1 MLYYTSDLHLGHKN
15 IIDYEHRPF
24 KDVDDM
30 TEGLIKRWNDKVKS
44 DTDIT
49 FILGDFAFKNS
60 YMNKAKIL
68 ECFRRLRGV
77 KIMIP
82 GNHDNYL
89 TKDFIE
95 EISIDDN
102 NTYVIQRDIHEI
114 YDEKRIVILCHYPI
128 EEWNGKYHGT
138 YHVHGHIHSR
148 DIIQHIPKRFNCGVD
163 VRNFEPVTL
172 DEMIDATS
180 K

>member
-30 TEGLIKRWNDKVKS
+30 TEGLIERWNNKVKS

-49 FILGDFAFKNS
+49 FILGDFAFRNQ

-68 ECFRRLRGV
+68 ECFKRLNGYKYLV
-77 KIMIP
+77 P
-82 GNHDNYL
+82 GNHENYL

-102 NTYVIQRDIHEI
+102 NTWIMNSLTEI
-114 YDEKRIVILCHYPI
+114 VDDYRIVILCHYPI
-128 EEWNGKYHGT
+128 EEWNGKYRGT
-138 YHVHGHIHSR
+138 YHVHGHIHSQ
-148 DIIQHIPKRFNCGVD
+148 DIIHNIPKRFNCGVD
-163 VRNFEPVTL
+163 VRNYEPVTL
-172 DEMIDATS
+172 DEMIDAAR